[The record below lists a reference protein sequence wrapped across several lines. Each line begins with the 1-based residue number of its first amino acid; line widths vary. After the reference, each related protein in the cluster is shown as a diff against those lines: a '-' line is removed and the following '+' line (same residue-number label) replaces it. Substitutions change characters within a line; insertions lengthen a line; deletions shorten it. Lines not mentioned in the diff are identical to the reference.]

1 MIMKLRLLYQ
11 VESCSATM
19 NKQSATKALL
29 HFVNCVVPHA
39 VNVLLTISICVCA
52 FILCMY
58 ASMCV
63 FACVRV
69 CSRLGTGRLLTH
81 FELSSFFIY
90 SP

>member
-19 NKQSATKALL
+19 NKQNATKALQ

-39 VNVLLTISICVCA
+39 VNVLRSISICVCA
-52 FILCMY
+52 FILCKH
-58 ASMCV
+58 ASMRV

-69 CSRLGTGRLLTH
+69 LQTGNWQAADPL
-81 FELSSFFIY
+81 
-90 SP
+90 